1 MPYFQ
6 IFLKVFFIAL
16 LISPNESSNASLRTE
31 NSIDI
36 QTLSSVNTEHL
47 ISTATAD
54 VIREFFIT
62 NDIKFDVII
71 YGETSRHIDGVIN
84 GVMRQVSKD
93 TVPITIEHIKDF
105 KRWNHEM
112 NQSAVIFV
120 KTKENLHQL
129 HARSMSPNNSVIK
142 LRNLEPKPFKFL
154 VYVEKIRT
162 LKQLNDTASKKNNYF
177 APFPA
182 DLRFFELF
190 ITSDKLTINL
200 TARVLFSEDHCNA
213 FALKVLN
220 KFDKKSQQWTARLE
234 NFNPFSNFHGCLLSF
249 ATKINNFFY
258 VKNQLSIKD
267 QFSRSVI
274 TSAETEFGGLIAE
287 VLSIMAHKCNFSF
300 LFTVSENVVNSKGPR
315 LLGTKNFNTLL
326 SRLIIIESAHPWRNI
341 LSEHYTMPI
350 STLEHYYLV
359 SMNDLYTNYEKL
371 LFPFDVATWSLLLFT
386 FGLTFGTIFGLRFCP
401 QWIRTMIIGKG

>member
-1 MPYFQ
+1 MPFFQ
-6 IFLKVFFIAL
+6 IFLKLFFTAL
-16 LISPNESSNASLRTE
+16 LISPNESSRASLQTE

-36 QTLSSVNTEHL
+36 QTLSLNPEHI

-54 VIREFFIT
+54 VIREFFIAK
-62 NDIKFDVII
+62 DIKFDVVI
-71 YGETSRHIDGVIN
+71 YGEASRHIDGVIN

-93 TVPITIEHIKDF
+93 TVPITIRHIKDF

-129 HARSMSPNNSVIK
+129 HARSISPNNSVIK
-142 LRNLEPKPFKFL
+142 LRNLEPKPLKFL

-162 LKQLNDTASKKNNYF
+162 LKQLNETASKTKKYI
-177 APFPA
+177 AIFPA

-190 ITSDKLTINL
+190 ITTDKLTINL
-200 TARVLFSEDHCNA
+200 TTRVLFSENHCNA

-220 KFDKKSQQWTARLE
+220 KFDKKSQQWNAKLE
-234 NFNPFSNFHGCLLSF
+234 NFNPFNNFHGCLLSF
-249 ATKINNFFY
+249 VTKIDRFFY
-258 VKNQLSIKD
+258 IRNQLPP
-267 QFSRSVI
+267 QFQIPSSDIAKV
-274 TSAETEFGGLIAE
+274 ETEFGGLIVE
-287 VLSIMAHKCNFSF
+287 VISSMAQKSNFSF
-300 LFTVSENVVNSKGPR
+300 HFTVLDTLSNSTGSR
-315 LLGTKNFNTLL
+315 FLGTKNFNTSL
-326 SRLIIIESAHPWRNI
+326 SRLNIIESAQPNRNVR
-341 LSEHYTMPI
+341 SQHYTKPT

-371 LFPFDVATWSLLLFT
+371 LFPFDAVTWSLLLFT

>member
-36 QTLSSVNTEHL
+36 RRLSLNPEHI

-54 VIREFFIT
+54 VIREFYIA

-84 GVMRQVSKD
+84 EVTRQVSKD
-93 TVPITIEHIKDF
+93 TVPITIKHIKDI

-112 NQSAVIFV
+112 SQSAVIFV

-129 HARSMSPNNSVIK
+129 HARSMSPNNSVVR

-154 VYVEKIRT
+154 VYVEEIKT
-162 LKQLNDTASKKNNYF
+162 LQQLNDTASETNNFF

-190 ITSDKLTINL
+190 ITSDEFNINL

-220 KFDKKSQQWTARLE
+220 KFEEKSQQWNTKLE
-234 NFNPFSNFHGCLLSF
+234 NFNPFNNFHGCLLSF

-258 VKNQLSIKD
+258 IKNQLSLKNLLPATT
-267 QFSRSVI
+267 QI
-274 TSAETEFGGLIAE
+274 TNVNTEFGGLIAE
-287 VLSIMAHKCNFSF
+287 VISLMAQKNNFSF
-300 LFTVSENVVNSKGPR
+300 HFTVSENVKKTSR
-315 LLGTKNFNTLL
+315 LLGTKNYNTLL
-326 SRLIIIESAHPWRNI
+326 SRLIIVESAQLERN
-341 LSEHYTMPI
+341 LRHQHYMKPT
-350 STLEHYYLV
+350 SSLEFYYLL
-359 SMNDLYTNYEKL
+359 SLNDLYNNYEKL
-371 LFPFDVATWSLLLFT
+371 LFPFDIATWSLLLST